1 MGLCYG
7 EITES
12 PLGAI
17 SLIAGDNGLQH
28 IAFTTLRELK
38 AERGEWVEEPSLQGL
53 ETIGTLLS
61 EINAYL
67 FGIRKAF
74 SINIDWSVLPPFQYS
89 VLQLASQIPYGE
101 IRTYGELANQL
112 GKPGAAR
119 AVGKALG
126 DNPMPIII
134 PCHRVV
140 DSTWSLRGYSAPNGI
155 KTKAFLLN
163 LEGHQISDEKVLPK
177 TRKVYS
183 KEDKI

>member
-12 PLGAI
+12 PLGVI
-17 SLIAGDNGLQH
+17 SLVAGDQGLQQV
-28 IAFTTLRELK
+28 AFTSIKALKKARE
-38 AERGEWVEEPSLQGL
+38 ESVEEPSLLGL

-61 EINAYL
+61 EINAFL
-67 FGIRKAF
+67 FGIRKTF
-74 SINIDWSVLPPFQYS
+74 SINVDWGVLPPFQTS

-101 IRTYGELANQL
+101 IRTYGELARQL

-140 DSTWSLRGYSAPNGI
+140 DSSWHLRGYSAPNGI
-155 KTKAFLLN
+155 ETKSFLLT
-163 LEGHQISDEKVLPK
+163 LEGHQISGERVLPK
-177 TRKVYS
+177 NQKS
-183 KEDKI
+183 LF

>member
-12 PLGAI
+12 PLGVI
-17 SLIAGDNGLQH
+17 SLIAGDKGLQQV
-28 IAFTTLRELK
+28 AFTSLRELK
-38 AERGEWVEEPSLQGL
+38 AARGESVEEPSLQGL

-61 EINAYL
+61 EFNAYL
-67 FGIRKAF
+67 FGIRKTF
-74 SINIDWSVLPPFQYS
+74 SVKIDWEKIPPFQTS

-101 IRTYGELANQL
+101 IRTYGELARQL

-126 DNPMPIII
+126 GNPMPIII

-140 DSTWSLRGYSAPNGI
+140 DSSWHLRGYSAPNGI
-155 KTKAFLLN
+155 ETKSFLLT
-163 LEGHQISDEKVLPK
+163 LEGYQISGERVLPK
-177 TRKVYS
+177 NQES
-183 KEDKI
+183 LF

>member
-7 EITES
+7 EITDS

-17 SLIAGDNGLQH
+17 SLIAGDEGLRQV
-28 IAFTTLRELK
+28 AFNSLK
-38 AERGEWVEEPSLQGL
+38 VLKKIRGEEVEEPSLLGL

-67 FGIRKAF
+67 FGLRKAF
-74 SINIDWSVLPPFQYS
+74 SIKIDWSVFSSFQTS
-89 VLQLASQIPYGE
+89 VLQLTYEIPYGE
-101 IRTYGELANQL
+101 LRTYGDLAEQL

-140 DSTWSLRGYSAPNGI
+140 DSSRRLRGYSAPNGI
-155 KTKAFLLN
+155 QTKAFLLS
-163 LEGHQISDEKVLPK
+163 LEGHQISGDRVLPGNQ
-177 TRKVYS
+177 
-183 KEDKI
+183 EGLF